1 MPIRAV
7 LWDIDDTLFD
17 YTGADRAGLARH
29 LEQEGIAERYG
40 SPAEALARW
49 RRITELHWARFGA
62 GEVTFDGQRRDRVR
76 DFLGAPL
83 LTDEEAEV
91 WFGRYVAHY
100 RAAWVVFPDVLP
112 VLDAL
117 AAGYR
122 HGVLSNSSLANQDPK
137 LRALGLRERFEVLVC
152 AAELGISKPEA
163 RAFLAAC
170 EALGLPPH
178 GWRTWAT
185 SRKSMRAAPATQ
197 GSRRSGWTA
206 RRDRT
211 DSVRSAPDR
220 RAGPAPGAAGTGYP
234 FWSTVRHPVM
244 FFLRRRAGRKAG
256 HGGANQTKVPQGLEF
271 WWAIV

>member
-49 RRITELHWARFGA
+49 RRITEVHWARFGA

-76 DFLGAPL
+76 DFLGAPR

-100 RAAWVVFPDVLP
+100 RTAWVVFPDVVP

-122 HGVLSNSSLANQDPK
+122 HGVLSNSSVANQDPK

-178 GWRTWAT
+178 EVAYVGDQPEIDARGARDAGLTAFWLDREGGTGPTPSGVQRIAGLARLPELLARDT
-185 SRKSMRAAPATQ
+185 RFGA
-197 GSRRSGWTA
+197 RSGI
-206 RRDRT
+206 R
-211 DSVRSAPDR
+211 
-220 RAGPAPGAAGTGYP
+220 
-234 FWSTVRHPVM
+234 
-244 FFLRRRAGRKAG
+244 
-256 HGGANQTKVPQGLEF
+256 
-271 WWAIV
+271 

>member
-49 RRITELHWARFGA
+49 RRITEVHWARFA
-62 GEVTFDGQRRDRVR
+62 VGEVTFDGQRRDRVR

-83 LTDEEAEV
+83 LTDDEAEV

-100 RAAWVVFPDVLP
+100 RAAWVVFPDVVP

-122 HGVLSNSSLANQDPK
+122 HGVLSNSSVANQDPK

-178 GWRTWAT
+178 EVAYVGDQPEIDARGARDAGLTAFWLDREEGTGPTPSGVHRIAGLARLPELLARDT
-185 SRKSMRAAPATQ
+185 RFGA
-197 GSRRSGWTA
+197 RSGI
-206 RRDRT
+206 R
-211 DSVRSAPDR
+211 
-220 RAGPAPGAAGTGYP
+220 
-234 FWSTVRHPVM
+234 
-244 FFLRRRAGRKAG
+244 
-256 HGGANQTKVPQGLEF
+256 
-271 WWAIV
+271 

>member
-17 YTGADRAGLARH
+17 YTGADRTGLARH
-29 LEQEGIAERYG
+29 LAQEGIAERYG

-49 RRITELHWARFGA
+49 RHITELHWARFGS

-76 DFLGAPL
+76 DFLGAPR

-100 RAAWVVFPDVLP
+100 RAAWVVFPDVVP

-122 HGVLSNSSLANQDPK
+122 HGVLSNSSVANQDPK

-178 GWRTWAT
+178 EVAYVGDQPEIDARGARDAGLTAFWLD
-185 SRKSMRAAPATQ
+185 RAGGAGPTPSGVHRIAGLARLPELLARDTRF
-197 GSRRSGWTA
+197 GARSGI
-206 RRDRT
+206 R
-211 DSVRSAPDR
+211 
-220 RAGPAPGAAGTGYP
+220 
-234 FWSTVRHPVM
+234 
-244 FFLRRRAGRKAG
+244 
-256 HGGANQTKVPQGLEF
+256 
-271 WWAIV
+271 